1 MTTLYLSEKKC
12 FICGTSRQ
20 YPLIDLTLKIS
31 GSRDLDGRP
40 SQIQRSLI
48 YMWVQHCISCG
59 YCAPDIATGKPEYS
73 SLIKNPDYNQILMN
87 TNFPT
92 TAISFRC
99 YSYLMEMD
107 QNFSDSAWAQL
118 CGAWVCDD
126 NNFENGSIECR
137 RKALDLFNKAKQ
149 SKQSIADSPAE
160 ENVLIIDI
168 LRRTKQFDEA
178 RCMCTNELKNNPAD
192 QILDLLEFEMFLIDK
207 GDSDCHNETE
217 AEEFEG

>member
-12 FICGTSRQ
+12 FICGTSHQ

-40 SQIQRSLI
+40 SQIQRSVI
-48 YMWVQHCISCG
+48 YMWVQHCGSCD

-73 SLIKNPDYNQILMN
+73 SLIKNPDYKQILIS
-87 TNFPT
+87 TNFPN

-99 YSYLMEMD
+99 YSYIMEME
-107 QNFSDSAWAQL
+107 QNFADSAWAQL

-126 NNFENGSIECR
+126 NKFENGSIECR
-137 RKALDLFNKAKQ
+137 IKALDLFTKAIQLKQ
-149 SKQSIADSPAE
+149 SFADTRSE
-160 ENVLIIDI
+160 ENIFIIDT
-168 LRRTKQFDEA
+168 LRRTRQFDEA
-178 RCMCTNELKNNPAD
+178 RRICTDELKNSPAD
-192 QILDLLEFEMFLIDK
+192 HILDLLEFEMFLIDK

-217 AEEFEG
+217 SEEFEG

>member
-40 SQIQRSLI
+40 SQIQRSII
-48 YMWVQHCISCG
+48 YMWVQHCISCD
-59 YCAPDIATGKPEYS
+59 YCAPDIAVGKPEYS
-73 SLIKNPDYNQILMN
+73 SLIKSPDYKQILMN
-87 TNFPT
+87 TDFPN

-99 YSYLMEMD
+99 YSFIMEMEQSFAD
-107 QNFSDSAWAQL
+107 AAWAQL

-126 NNFENGSIECR
+126 NKFENSSIECR
-137 RKALDLFNKAKQ
+137 KKALDLFNKATQ
-149 SKQSIADSPAE
+149 SNQSFANSRSE
-160 ENVLIIDI
+160 ENIAIIDT

-178 RCMCTNELKNNPAD
+178 RRMCTNELKNNPAD
-192 QILDLLEFEMFLIDK
+192 QILDYLEFEIFLIDN

-217 AEEFEG
+217 SEEFEG